1 MPFGAHRDKPME
13 RVPAQYLLWLRDSII
28 DNGYREGS
36 QQHAVLKYVEENALA
51 LVQEASDYDPKHK
64 FSR

>member
-1 MPFGAHRDKPME
+1 ME